1 MLGKTFLRPWSRL
14 RNRAPCP
21 GLGPGRG
28 GSWGGK
34 SSGCVSWSHCCTVLQ
49 LGKGEGRTPGQETSM
64 VQRGAGRCRSY
75 CKLCPGPNT
84 FGYGYL
90 CDIRACDTQQCFS
103 PPHSPLPLWMCRR
116 TWSELPGL
124 EQEQPPALHWGTP
137 HHAGLTAKPQP
148 GSLCK
153 IHQPQ
158 CPHAPTALWSIPSAR
173 LS

>member
-1 MLGKTFLRPWSRL
+1 MVPEELDAAVLTANSALDPTLLGTVICVTLELVIHSSAFL
-14 RNRAPCP
+14 
-21 GLGPGRG
+21 
-28 GSWGGK
+28 
-34 SSGCVSWSHCCTVLQ
+34 
-49 LGKGEGRTPGQETSM
+49 
-64 VQRGAGRCRSY
+64 
-75 CKLCPGPNT
+75 
-84 FGYGYL
+84 
-90 CDIRACDTQQCFS
+90 
-103 PPHSPLPLWMCRR
+103 PPHSPLPPWMCRR

-137 HHAGLTAKPQP
+137 HRAGLTAKAQP